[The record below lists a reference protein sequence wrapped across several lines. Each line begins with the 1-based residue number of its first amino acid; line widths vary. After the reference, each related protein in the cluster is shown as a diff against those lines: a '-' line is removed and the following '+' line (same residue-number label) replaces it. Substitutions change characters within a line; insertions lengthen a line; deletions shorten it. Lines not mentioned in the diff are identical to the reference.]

1 MCSPFSMPQWRRY
14 SYDSLELQERRKSS
28 VSHFSERRE
37 HGRRF
42 RDCESF
48 RTFSSINE
56 ILSEVERERIIT
68 ENEPLLKKLKGYRLR
83 AGVGLALTATSGV
96 LFALASLFV
105 KLSNTDIPAFEIIFV
120 RLVIQ
125 TVLVQPPAIYARVN
139 IFGERKMRPYLV
151 LFGAVN
157 FASISAIYGAFTM
170 LPLGDATVIIST
182 TPIFTALFA
191 YFFLKETW
199 SKIEAT
205 GTFVCLTGI
214 VLIARPTF
222 VFGNTGKNSILN

>member
-1 MCSPFSMPQWRRY
+1 MVSPFSTPQWRRY
-14 SYDSLELQERRKSS
+14 SYERLEPQERRRSS
-28 VSHFSERRE
+28 AFHFLDIRE

-48 RTFSSINE
+48 QTFSSVGE
-56 ILSEVERERIIT
+56 ILSEVQRERMNT
-68 ENEPLLKKLKGYRLR
+68 ESKPLLRKLKGYKLNT
-83 AGVGLALTATSGV
+83 GIGLVMTAASGF

-125 TVLVQPPAIYARVN
+125 TVLVLPPAIYARVN
-139 IFGERKMRPYLV
+139 ILGGKKKRSYLV

-182 TPIFTALFA
+182 TPVFTALLA

-199 SKIEAT
+199 RKLEAT
-205 GTFVCLTGI
+205 ATFICLTGI

-222 VFGNTGKNSILN
+222 IFGNAGKNQM